1 MKEKENYF
9 EELFNINVNSK
20 VNKRGNFSYLSWS
33 FAWSEAK
40 KRFPDLNRTVYEDL
54 NGRNYFT
61 DNISAWVKVGVT
73 INGIE
78 HIDYL
83 PVMNIRNKSIPVAEI
98 TSFDIN
104 KAIQRST
111 VKALA
116 LHGLGLYI
124 YEGEDLPEAEAL
136 AKAEEEANK
145 KPTLSAE
152 RFNKALASV
161 RSGDYLPDDLN
172 NNFELD
178 EDQKEELEALVE
190 ELIEEKAKL
199 ETDKT
204 DNDEK

>member
-1 MKEKENYF
+1 MEEQKNYF
-9 EELFNINVNSK
+9 QELFNINVNSK

-33 FAWSEAK
+33 YAWSEAK

-83 PVMNIRNKSIPVAEI
+83 PVMNIRNKSIPVGEI

-145 KPTLSAE
+145 KDTLSAE

-161 RSGDYLPDDLN
+161 RSGDYNADDLN
-172 NNFELD
+172 NNFDLD
-178 EDQKEELEALVE
+178 ENQKEELEALVE
-190 ELIEEKAKL
+190 ELIEEKANL